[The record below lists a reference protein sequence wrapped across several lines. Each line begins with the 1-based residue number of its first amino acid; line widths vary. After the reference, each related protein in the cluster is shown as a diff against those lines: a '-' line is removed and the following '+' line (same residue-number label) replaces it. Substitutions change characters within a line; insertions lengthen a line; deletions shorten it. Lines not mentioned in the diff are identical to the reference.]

1 MSSCRRSGEELD
13 TLARN
18 MRGALRTT
26 GVSIN
31 QVAHAIGVSQAA
43 MSNYLSGKRCPDGLT
58 LYRFAVFT
66 KTGEAELFDGIE
78 SITCE

>member
-1 MSSCRRSGEELD
+1 MASRRRSDEELE

-31 QVAHAIGVSQAA
+31 QVARAIGVSQAA
-43 MSNYLSGKRCPDGLT
+43 MSNYLAGKRCPDGLT
-58 LYRFAVFT
+58 LYRFAEFT
-66 KTGEAELFDGIE
+66 KTGGSELFEGIE
-78 SITCE
+78 SSTCE